1 MRNGGFL
8 AAATALLVSCSLP
21 AEPVKAC
28 NDAVNV
34 YFTRQVAQLNL
45 DALENVLLAVS
56 TLKACPAAKA
66 KVTGHIDGAERRT
79 PRLGE
84 ARAAN
89 VTSLLTKNGI
99 ERSRITVI
107 DAGLAAPADTG
118 SQPRNRFV
126 SIEWR

>member
-1 MRNGGFL
+1 MRIGGYL
-8 AAATALLVSCSLP
+8 AAAPALLVSCSLP
-21 AEPVKAC
+21 SEPVKAC
-28 NDAVNV
+28 KDGVSV

-66 KVTGHIDGAERRT
+66 TVTGHIDNAELRT
-79 PRLGE
+79 PHLGA

-99 ERSRITVI
+99 DRARITVR
-107 DAGLAAPADTG
+107 DASKPSERLVA
-118 SQPRNRFV
+118 
-126 SIEWR
+126 IEWR